1 MDENKL
7 QESLQAKYDFYFQ
20 EVREHPGISHL
31 LVGLADTCLALSKR
45 REALLYYKK
54 ALALDP
60 ADEKVALLLQ
70 SNFSADELKGVEIA
84 LKVVPYWR
92 QPGKVV
98 SYPLKKHGL
107 YTLIAAAFAGGIC
120 GSVPIFGD
128 LLALFFFLLMIVPF
142 LFAVLQS
149 SIRGETNLA
158 EWPSFADLWDNYIR
172 PDLMVL
178 LCTGVAFG
186 PLVVYGILASYLHIR
201 LRFLVP
207 IGMVTGTIY
216 LPMALL
222 AAAVSEKLLVPFQ
235 FRTILVGIWKIRG
248 HYLILLLCA
257 GGVIVLQN
265 LLAWIMPYS
274 IFLLGLSLFW
284 LITVYFGVVLMRLLG
299 NTYAVNRDRIK
310 WRQ

>member
-7 QESLQAKYDFYFQ
+7 RESLQAKYDFYFR
-20 EVREHPGISHL
+20 EVREHPGVSHL

-60 ADEKVALLLQ
+60 ADENVSRLLQ
-70 SNFSADELKGVEIA
+70 SNFSAGELKGVEIA
-84 LKVVPYWR
+84 LKVVPFWR

-107 YTLIAAAFAGGIC
+107 YTLFFGAFAGGVC
-120 GSVPIFGD
+120 DSVPIFGD
-128 LLALFFFLLMIVPF
+128 LLTLFFFMPMIVPF

-149 SIRGETNLA
+149 SARGETELA
-158 EWPSFADLWDNYIR
+158 IWPSFADVWDNYVR

-178 LCTGVAFG
+178 VSTGVAFG
-186 PLVVYGILASYLHIR
+186 PNVIHGILESYLHIR
-201 LRFLVP
+201 LPFLIP
-207 IGMVTGTIY
+207 IGLVTGTVY

-222 AAAVSEKLLVPFQ
+222 AAAVSEKLLVPFR
-235 FRTILVGIWKIRG
+235 FRTILTGIGKIRG
-248 HYLILLLCA
+248 PYLFLLLCA
-257 GGVIVLQN
+257 GCLIGLQW
-265 LLAWIMPYS
+265 LLARFMPYS
-274 IFLLGLSLFW
+274 IFFLGPSLFW
-284 LITVYFGVVLMRLLG
+284 LVTLYFGIVLMRLLG
-299 NTYAVNRDRIK
+299 NTYAVYRDRIK